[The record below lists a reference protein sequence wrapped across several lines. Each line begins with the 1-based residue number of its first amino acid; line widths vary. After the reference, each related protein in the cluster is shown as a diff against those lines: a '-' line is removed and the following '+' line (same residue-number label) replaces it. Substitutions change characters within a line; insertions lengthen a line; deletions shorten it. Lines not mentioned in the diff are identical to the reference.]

1 MCSPRR
7 PNPSPQVRAAV
18 HCLAK
23 LESSSTPNGGIALMM
38 INLSNRSTTV
48 QLEAGLGDIE
58 RVYVLEPSPD
68 AASSLTGVGG
78 IMGTGILLNGN
89 LLIAAADGTVAR
101 PTAAPGGGGARQR
114 EGAR

>member
-1 MCSPRR
+1 
-7 PNPSPQVRAAV
+7 
-18 HCLAK
+18 
-23 LESSSTPNGGIALMM
+23 MM

-48 QLEAGLGDIE
+48 HLEEGLGGIE

-89 LLIAAADGTVAR
+89 LLTAADDGTVAR
-101 PTAAPGGGGARQR
+101 PTAAPGSGGSSAPLPAYSIAFFVLPHAFHPDCLLNTIHSTG
-114 EGAR
+114 